1 MVSKNKIDVVAEAIR
16 VLNLEG
22 RALFDCAERL
32 KQDSAAENFRKA
44 IGYFQKALDQG
55 GKIIV
60 TGVGKSGKI
69 GQKIAATLCS
79 TGSLAVFLHPTEGL
93 HGDIGLIRSN
103 DAILALSYTGNS
115 DELVRLIPSFKS
127 VGTPVIGL
135 GGNGGSRLASV
146 SDVWLDAYVEAEAC
160 PYNLAPTTS
169 TTLALAMGDAIAITL
184 MQLRGFDSQSFASFH
199 PGGSLGRRLNLN
211 VEDIMH
217 TGDAVPVVSPAATM
231 EEVVIISTQKKLGAV
246 LVVENHRL
254 VGIITDGDLR
264 RSLKHREK
272 FFQLKA
278 QEVMTVQPVT
288 ASPGMKAEL
297 ALQLMEERA
306 SQISVL
312 PVIDDQ
318 GYWKGLLRLHDLVRS
333 F

>member
-1 MVSKNKIDVVAEAIR
+1 
-16 VLNLEG
+16 
-22 RALFDCAERL
+22 
-32 KQDSAAENFRKA
+32 
-44 IGYFQKALDQG
+44 
-55 GKIIV
+55 
-60 TGVGKSGKI
+60 
-69 GQKIAATLCS
+69 
-79 TGSLAVFLHPTEGL
+79 LAVFLHPTEGL

-115 DELVRLIPSFKS
+115 DELVRLIPSLKS
-127 VGTPVIGL
+127 MGTSVIGL
-135 GGNGGSRLASV
+135 GGNFGSKLASL
-146 SDVWLDAYVEAEAC
+146 SDVWLDAYVETEAC

-184 MQLRGFDSQSFASFH
+184 MQLRGFDSQSFANFH

-211 VEDIMH
+211 VEDLMH
-217 TGDAVPVVSPAATM
+217 TGDAVPIVSPLATM
-231 EEVVIISTQKKLGAV
+231 EEVVIVSTQKKLGAV
-246 LVVENHRL
+246 LVVESHRL
-254 VGIITDGDLR
+254 LGIITDGDLR

-272 FFQLKA
+272 FFHMKA

-318 GYWKGLLRLHDLVRS
+318 GYWKGLLRLHDLIRS